1 MSIAHGKEQKMNKL
15 ATVSS
20 TKTIVDKY
28 GFRLTKSL
36 GQNFLV
42 DNNILER
49 IIDSADLTGDDVVF
63 EIGTG
68 VGTLTRELSRHAKK
82 VIAIE
87 IDKKL
92 IPILKE
98 TLSGCDN
105 VTIINQDILKT
116 DIEDLVDQYGEGR
129 PIKIVANLPY
139 YITTPII
146 MKFLESYIK
155 VDSFVLMVQKEVAD
169 RIAAKPS
176 TKDYGSLTVAIQYYA
191 DSSIMSTVPR
201 SAFFPPPNVDSAVI
215 KLSSRAERPVDVVDE
230 KLFFKV
236 IRGSFSKRR
245 KTILNS
251 LSTYEDFNKETV
263 SKALKSA
270 GIDPIRRGETLTID
284 EFALLTNSVAAEI
297 NSQS

>member
-1 MSIAHGKEQKMNKL
+1 MSIAHGKEPKMNKL

-42 DNNILER
+42 DNNILES

-297 NSQS
+297 NNQS

>member
-42 DNNILER
+42 DNNILES

-105 VTIINQDILKT
+105 VTIIHQDLLKT

-297 NSQS
+297 NNQS

>member
-1 MSIAHGKEQKMNKL
+1 MSIAHGKEPKMNKL

-42 DNNILER
+42 DNNILES

>member
-1 MSIAHGKEQKMNKL
+1 MSIAHGKEPKMNKL

-42 DNNILER
+42 DNNILES

-146 MKFLESYIK
+146 MKFLESHIK

>member
-42 DNNILER
+42 DNNILES

-92 IPILKE
+92 IDLFEQRLDIVTNIDKVKKNNDIPIVNELREAEVVNQAIFNLNNKAYSDE
-98 TLSGCDN
+98 ITEYMKA
-105 VTIINQDILKT
+105 II
-116 DIEDLVDQYGEGR
+116 
-129 PIKIVANLPY
+129 
-139 YITTPII
+139 
-146 MKFLESYIK
+146 
-155 VDSFVLMVQKEVAD
+155 
-169 RIAAKPS
+169 
-176 TKDYGSLTVAIQYYA
+176 AI
-191 DSSIMSTVPR
+191 
-201 SAFFPPPNVDSAVI
+201 
-215 KLSSRAERPVDVVDE
+215 SRR
-230 KLFFKV
+230 LQ
-236 IRGSFSKRR
+236 
-245 KTILNS
+245 
-251 LSTYEDFNKETV
+251 
-263 SKALKSA
+263 LKSKDT
-270 GIDPIRRGETLTID
+270 G
-284 EFALLTNSVAAEI
+284 N
-297 NSQS
+297 